1 MFGGRRGIS
10 SLALI
15 ESALGRPYSG
25 YHRSITQKA
34 AALLESIVG
43 NHGFVDGNKRTS
55 LILVNLLI
63 ERSGYELV
71 LSADERLDDI
81 IVDVA
86 KGDLRYE
93 ALVLWF
99 KDHVIKP

>member
-43 NHGFVDGNKRTS
+43 NHGFVDGNKRTALMS
-55 LILVNLLI
+55 ALVFLGLNGQRLDADPGAL
-63 ERSGYELV
+63 YELV
-71 LSADERLDDI
+71 DGVAAGSVDKAEVSVFLRRNSAGR
-81 IVDVA
+81 
-86 KGDLRYE
+86 
-93 ALVLWF
+93 
-99 KDHVIKP
+99 